1 MNANNTFR
9 RACSGVTYTVV
20 AVVVIAASSSQS
32 SSSYSLRRVF
42 QKTLNQILGE
52 RVGKLKM
59 ERRVKS
65 SSRRRRRRHGKVE
78 RGARDA
84 HDTARFFSSFTR
96 IISRQAS
103 EVQPVWCRGGGGA
116 AVVERLFKF
125 TRTSINTLSQQL
137 YIYTY
142 TAL

>member
-96 IISRQAS
+96 IISRRADRRVRCS
-103 EVQPVWCRGGGGA
+103 RCGAGEVGVRRSWRDCLNLRG
-116 AVVERLFKF
+116 RL
-125 TRTSINTLSQQL
+125 
-137 YIYTY
+137 
-142 TAL
+142 